1 MCRAAVAA
9 RMAKNAGAKKAAAPK
24 KPIAKKPAAKPAAA
38 KLAAPKK
45 APAKPATKKAA
56 ASAAEEPAPPKKP
69 AAKRDPSLGPVQKT
83 RVVFPKDWYEE
94 HKDEVKAPFKLHGLK
109 WNYLGEGKGLYK
121 REKEVHCFAQFLDD
135 GTHYS
140 LWGDDKAS
148 CEKILEAWRTLAGE
162 AQWSKFMAAGT
173 LAIVAEAQQKE
184 SEELRLWKIGEP
196 QKRGGE
202 PDFFFKKRYDE
213 WLAKKPSS

>member
-1 MCRAAVAA
+1 
-9 RMAKNAGAKKAAAPK
+9 MAKKAVAKKAAK
-24 KPIAKKPAAKPAAA
+24 KV
-38 KLAAPKK
+38 
-45 APAKPATKKAA
+45 PATKKAA
-56 ASAAEEPAPPKKP
+56 PKKP
-69 AAKRDPSLGPVQKT
+69 PAEPKPKKQPAPKRPPVEKT

-140 LWGDDKAS
+140 LWGDDKKA
-148 CEKILEAWRTLAGE
+148 CGEILKAWRTLAGE
-162 AQWSKFMAAGT
+162 ALWARFSAAGESAT
-173 LAIVAEAQQKE
+173 RKEAEEKE

-196 QKRGGE
+196 QRRPGE

-213 WLAKKPSS
+213 WTARKPSG